1 MDSPVNLI
9 GPGDVEELAEMIGN
23 EGFELV
29 EARVTIEPRAGAAT
43 DVKDLHPLVGR
54 MASPTAARAPRT
66 RVLTK
71 CVPGA
76 SYQYLLYPHLIYGCH
91 SMPTAVCPGN
101 GQTRQQAI

>member
-1 MDSPVNLI
+1 VIYMDSPVNLI

-54 MASPTAARAPRT
+54 MASPTAARGPPNSGIDKMRPRCF
-66 RVLTK
+66 VSIPALS
-71 CVPGA
+71 A
-76 SYQYLLYPHLIYGCH
+76 SNLRLSLDADRRL
-91 SMPTAVCPGN
+91 S
-101 GQTRQQAI
+101 R